1 MFFEAKLRVEK
12 TLDTGEQ
19 KEVKEHYIMDAELFA
34 EAEKMMFELYPNQKI
49 DVFSIGRSDIREI
62 INEKEDDKPFFKAT
76 VIDVF
81 TDDESGKEKE
91 TKYYMLVCAENTVE
105 ATLLV
110 NEYLKQGYNLRL
122 DGIKRV
128 KNHRLSTVSAG
139 IIYYRHV

>member
-1 MFFEAKLRVEK
+1 MLYEAKIKVEK

-19 KEVKEHYIMDAELFA
+19 KEVKEHYILDAELFA
-34 EAEKMMFELYPNQKI
+34 DAEKKMYELYDGQNI
-49 DVFSIGRSDIREI
+49 DVFCVFRSDVKEI
-62 INEKEDDKPFFKAT
+62 INNKEEDKPFFKAT

-81 TDDESGKEKE
+81 TDEETGKEKE

-110 NEYLKQGYNLRL
+110 NEYLKQGYDLRL

-128 KNHRLSTVSAG
+128 KIVDYLPYQPA
-139 IIYYRHV
+139 

>member
-1 MFFEAKLRVEK
+1 MYYEAKIKVEK
-12 TLDTGEQ
+12 TLDSG
-19 KEVKEHYIMDAELFA
+19 EVKEVNEHFIMDAELFA
-34 EAEKMMFELYPNQKI
+34 EAEKIMYEEYPNHKL
-49 DVFSIGRSDIREI
+49 DVYAIFRSKVKEI
-62 INEKEDDKPFFKAT
+62 LNEKEDDKPFFKAT

-81 TDDESGKEKE
+81 TDDETGKEKE

-128 KNHRLSTVSAG
+128 K
-139 IIYYRHV
+139 IIDYLPYQPA

>member
-81 TDDESGKEKE
+81 TDDETGKEKE

-128 KNHRLSTVSAG
+128 K
-139 IIYYRHV
+139 IIDYLPYQTA

>member
-105 ATLLV
+105 VTLLV

>member
-62 INEKEDDKPFFKAT
+62 INEKKDDKPFFKAT

-81 TDDESGKEKE
+81 TDDETGKEKE

-128 KNHRLSTVSAG
+128 KIVDYIKYESA
-139 IIYYRHV
+139 

>member
-62 INEKEDDKPFFKAT
+62 INDKEDDKPFFKAT

-81 TDDESGKEKE
+81 TDDETGKEKE

-105 ATLLV
+105 VTLLV

-128 KNHRLSTVSAG
+128 K
-139 IIYYRHV
+139 IIDYLPYQPA

>member
-1 MFFEAKLRVEK
+1 MLFEAKIRVEK

-19 KEVKEHYIMDAELFA
+19 KEIKEHFILDAELFA
-34 EAEKMMFELYPNQKI
+34 EAERKMFELYPNQKI
-49 DVFSIGRSDIREI
+49 DVFSIGRSDVTEI

-81 TDDESGKEKE
+81 TDDETGKEKE

-128 KNHRLSTVSAG
+128 KIIDYISYQSA
-139 IIYYRHV
+139 

>member
-1 MFFEAKLRVEK
+1 MLYEAKIKVEK

-19 KEVKEHYIMDAELFA
+19 KEVKEHYILDAELFA
-34 EAEKMMFELYPNQKI
+34 AAEKKMYDLYDGQNI
-49 DVFSIGRSDIREI
+49 DVFCVFRSDVKEI
-62 INEKEDDKPFFKAT
+62 INNKEEDKPFFKAT

-81 TDDESGKEKE
+81 TDEETGKEKE

-110 NEYLKQGYNLRL
+110 NEYLKQGYDLRL

-128 KNHRLSTVSAG
+128 KIVDYLPYQPA
-139 IIYYRHV
+139 

>member
-34 EAEKMMFELYPNQKI
+34 EAERMMFELYPNQKI

-81 TDDESGKEKE
+81 TDDETGKEKE

-128 KNHRLSTVSAG
+128 K
-139 IIYYRHV
+139 IIDYLPYQPA

>member
-1 MFFEAKLRVEK
+1 MLFEAKIRVEK

-19 KEVKEHYIMDAELFA
+19 KEIKEHFILDAELFA
-34 EAEKMMFELYPNQKI
+34 EAERKMFELYPNQKI
-49 DVFSIGRSDIREI
+49 DVFSIGRSDVTEI

-81 TDDESGKEKE
+81 TDDETGKEKE

-122 DGIKRV
+122 DGIKRI
-128 KNHRLSTVSAG
+128 KIIDYISYQSA
-139 IIYYRHV
+139 

>member
-12 TLDTGEQ
+12 TLDTGER

-128 KNHRLSTVSAG
+128 K
-139 IIYYRHV
+139 IIDYLPYQPA

>member
-81 TDDESGKEKE
+81 TDEETNKEKE
-91 TKYYMLVCAENTVE
+91 TKYYMLVCAKNTVE

-128 KNHRLSTVSAG
+128 KIIDYLPYQSA
-139 IIYYRHV
+139 

>member
-62 INEKEDDKPFFKAT
+62 INDKEDDKPFFKAT
-76 VIDVF
+76 VIDIF
-81 TDDESGKEKE
+81 TDEVTGKEKE
-91 TKYYMLVCAENTVE
+91 TKYEILVCAESVAE
-105 ATLLV
+105 ATAIT
-110 NEYLKQGYNLRL
+110 NEYLKQGYDLRL
-122 DGIKRV
+122 DEIKRV
-128 KNHRLSTVSAG
+128 KIVDYIQYKPAA
-139 IIYYRHV
+139 

>member
-62 INEKEDDKPFFKAT
+62 INDKEDDKPFFKAT

-81 TDDESGKEKE
+81 TDDETGKEKE

-128 KNHRLSTVSAG
+128 K
-139 IIYYRHV
+139 IIDYLPYQPA

>member
-1 MFFEAKLRVEK
+1 MSYEAKIKVEK

-19 KEVKEHYIMDAELFA
+19 KEVKEHYILDAELFA
-34 EAEKMMFELYPNQKI
+34 DAEKKMYDLYDGQNI
-49 DVFSIGRSDIREI
+49 DVFCVFRSDVKEI
-62 INEKEDDKPFFKAT
+62 INNKEDDKPFFKAT

-81 TDDESGKEKE
+81 TDEETGKEKE

-110 NEYLKQGYNLRL
+110 NEYLKQGYDLRL

-128 KNHRLSTVSAG
+128 KIVDYLPYQPA
-139 IIYYRHV
+139 

>member
-128 KNHRLSTVSAG
+128 K
-139 IIYYRHV
+139 IIDYLPYQPA

>member
-81 TDDESGKEKE
+81 TDDETGKEKE

-128 KNHRLSTVSAG
+128 K
-139 IIYYRHV
+139 IIDYLPYQPA

>member
-34 EAEKMMFELYPNQKI
+34 EAEKMMVELYPNQKI

-81 TDDESGKEKE
+81 TDDETGKEKE

-128 KNHRLSTVSAG
+128 KIVDYLPYQPA
-139 IIYYRHV
+139 

>member
-62 INEKEDDKPFFKAT
+62 INEKEDGKPFFKAT

-128 KNHRLSTVSAG
+128 K
-139 IIYYRHV
+139 IIDYLPYQPA

>member
-62 INEKEDDKPFFKAT
+62 INDKEDDKPFFKAT

-81 TDDESGKEKE
+81 TDDETGKEKE
-91 TKYYMLVCAENTVE
+91 TKSYMLVCAENTVE

-110 NEYLKQGYNLRL
+110 NEYLKQEIGRASCRE
-122 DGIKRV
+122 RV
-128 KNHRLSTVSAG
+128 
-139 IIYYRHV
+139 

>member
-81 TDDESGKEKE
+81 TDDETGKEKE

-128 KNHRLSTVSAG
+128 KIVDYLPYQPA
-139 IIYYRHV
+139 

>member
-81 TDDESGKEKE
+81 TDDETSKEKE

-128 KNHRLSTVSAG
+128 K
-139 IIYYRHV
+139 IIDYLPYQPT